1 MTDFFKTR
9 DQLIERALKMIGALQ
24 PGEAAAAEDAD
35 TVDELIDPLIAQLA
49 ADRIITIQDVDAI
62 DLEVFLPLASLLANA
77 AGPDFGSPFNDQ
89 AKARDEQ
96 TLRRINS
103 TDPTYETMTATYY

>member
-1 MTDFFKTR
+1 MTDFNKTR

-24 PGEAAAAEDAD
+24 PGEAAAAEDAE

-49 ADRIITIQDVDAI
+49 ADRIIVIQDLDAI
-62 DLEVFLPLASLLANA
+62 ELEVFMPLASLLANA
-77 AGPDFGSPFNDQ
+77 AGPDFGSPFNDE
-89 AKARDEQ
+89 AKARDEA

-103 TDPTYETMTATYY
+103 TDPTYETMTGSYY